1 MDSKLYCS
9 NREKV
14 IYCLYST
21 RLVNVWQAKTKDMV
35 IIYSAAYVVRK
46 KNIIRHM
53 NNVFKSTVENLSQL
67 AVTDKVKSHILN
79 TQG

>member
-1 MDSKLYCS
+1 
-9 NREKV
+9 
-14 IYCLYST
+14 
-21 RLVNVWQAKTKDMV
+21 MV

-53 NNVFKSTVENLSQL
+53 NNVFKSAVENLSQL

-79 TQG
+79 TQGWMFQACMFFVHLSFLC

>member
-53 NNVFKSTVENLSQL
+53 NNVFKSAVENLSQL

>member
-1 MDSKLYCS
+1 M
-9 NREKV
+9 

-53 NNVFKSTVENLSQL
+53 NNVFKSAVENLSQL